1 MHAGTSI
8 QPVASYSLLELINL
22 SASDTLEAIADMQV
36 ASWAIF
42 LVFLSVAIYR
52 AHFPPRDAQHLRG
65 AEYKPMRLFLYIIL
79 AVTLLILLR
88 ACYRVAE
95 TAMGESPLRTPC
107 GPAGPF

>member
-1 MHAGTSI
+1 
-8 QPVASYSLLELINL
+8 
-22 SASDTLEAIADMQV
+22 MQV

-52 AHFPPRDAQHLRG
+52 AHFPPHDARHLRG
-65 AEYKPMRLFLYIIL
+65 TEFKPMRLFLYQIL

-95 TAMGESPLRTPC
+95 TAMGMFIPLLPC
-107 GPAGPF
+107 RLCSVVQG